1 MLWSFKKKPYSLSV
15 LFDDFSVIPS
25 YIFSFFRREYLET
38 ECHIYSCVL
47 PLKMVYSIL
56 SILSQFAE
64 RLSSDSIIIYY
75 FYLLLSYRLFSFHL
89 IDSFQWLLYHVVITM
104 SFEASRRDKNG
115 SLQFWTILW
124 ISCQNETL
132 QYLSGCSPRSF
143 CDIHEQSKRSKSEL
157 LSTS

>member
-1 MLWSFKKKPYSLSV
+1 MLSKKPYSLSV
-15 LFDDFSVIPS
+15 LFGRFFSDSVT
-25 YIFSFFRREYLET
+25 FSFFRREYLET

-64 RLSSDSIIIYY
+64 RLSSDSIIYY

-89 IDSFQWLLYHVVITM
+89 IDSFQWLLYHVITI
-104 SFEASRRDKNG
+104 SYEASRRDKNG

-124 ISCQNETL
+124 ISCQNETHTS
-132 QYLSGCSPRSF
+132 QYLSGCSPGIF

-157 LSTS
+157 FSTS